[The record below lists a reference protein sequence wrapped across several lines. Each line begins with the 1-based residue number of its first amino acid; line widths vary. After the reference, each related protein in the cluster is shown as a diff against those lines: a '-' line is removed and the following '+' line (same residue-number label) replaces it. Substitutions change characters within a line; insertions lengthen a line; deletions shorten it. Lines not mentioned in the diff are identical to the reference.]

1 MRQWRIIM
9 KLSPRRIVSIYLLIS
24 GLWIIGSDRVIALL
38 FQQPGFQN
46 ITHLQTLK
54 GCLYVSVVAII
65 LYYAI
70 VRYTAE
76 IKQSKKQLELNERRL
91 DAIIETNADGILVFD
106 STGRI
111 TLTNA
116 AAKKHLGL
124 SQQDL
129 IGRSYNEPIWQI
141 QPVEGRGLP
150 ENQLPFLQVMQKG
163 KPVYEMEYAIARP
176 DGSQIFVSINA
187 APLYDRQG
195 RIDGV
200 VAAITDI
207 TQHKQAEAV
216 ARARDIAE
224 ARNRAKSEFLAQMS
238 HEIRTP
244 LNSILGLSQM
254 LQREIFGSLNP
265 KQKEYISRIKSSG
278 DHLLELINDIL
289 DLSKVEAGREELK
302 FIEIPVRDICKYCLK
317 VMQERAVDRGLRLTS
332 KIDPKLQVCIA
343 DERRL
348 KQMLLNL
355 LSNAIKF
362 TPKGEVSLIV
372 EKQPGG
378 IRFTVVDTGIGICEE
393 HLPLV
398 FDPFRQLDNE
408 LNHKIQG
415 TGLGLALTRDLAQ
428 LHGGDVLVSSTLGV
442 GSRFTIILP
451 DPPPGYVP
459 SVPID
464 ELPAIIITET
474 GDRNGRILI
483 VDYDGSSTLLLQD
496 YLQAVGHHVKLIGYS
511 ANFLEEIAS
520 FDPYLILLD
529 VQFAHLAM
537 GLQLV
542 HELRKNPNVQQLPV
556 VVVTA
561 MAMSGD
567 RERCLA
573 AGATDYLSKPIQ
585 LEVLDEMLLRYIPP
599 VV

>member
-9 KLSPRRIVSIYLLIS
+9 KLSPRRIVSIYLVIS
-24 GLWIIGSDRVIALL
+24 ALWIVGSDRMIAIL
-38 FQQPGFQN
+38 FRQPGVKN
-46 ITHLQTLK
+46 TTHLQTIK
-54 GCLYVSVVAII
+54 GCVYVTVVAII

-70 VRYTAE
+70 VRYTSE
-76 IKQSKKQLELNERRL
+76 IYQSKKQLELNERRL

-116 AAKKHLGL
+116 AAQKHLGL
-124 SQQDL
+124 PRQQM
-129 IGRSYNEPIWQI
+129 IGCRYNEPIWQI
-141 QPVEGRGLP
+141 QPLDARGLP
-150 ENQLPFLQVMQKG
+150 ENQLPFCQVMQKG
-163 KPVYEMEYAIARP
+163 RAAYEMEYAIARR
-176 DGSQIFVSINA
+176 DGTQIFVSINA

-195 RIDGV
+195 QIDGV

-216 ARARDIAE
+216 GRARDIAE

-254 LQREIFGSLNP
+254 LIREIFGSLNP

-289 DLSKVEAGREELK
+289 DLSKVEAGKEELK
-302 FIEIPVRDICKYCLK
+302 FSEIPVPELCKYCLK

-332 KIDPKLQVCIA
+332 KIDPEIRLCIA

-372 EKQPGG
+372 EQQPGG
-378 IRFTVVDTGIGICEE
+378 IGFTVIDTGIGISEE

-408 LNHKIQG
+408 LNHNIQG

-428 LHGGDVLVSSTLGV
+428 LHGGDVLLSSTLGV

-459 SVPID
+459 TVPSD
-464 ELPAIIITET
+464 ELPGIVIPEA

-496 YLQAVGHHVKLIGYS
+496 YLQAVGHDVKLTGYS
-511 ANFLEEIAS
+511 ANFMEEVFS

-542 HELRKNPNVQQLPV
+542 EELRKNPNVQQLPV

-585 LEVLDEMLLRYIPP
+585 LEILDEMLLRYIPP